1 MSDKN
6 DTPTGGS
13 NANDPQGNG
22 DNNDPME
29 FLRRLLGG
37 NQGGNGSTGPHS
49 GMPGAGGSSGGFNLN
64 DLGGFAFGFGPTPG
78 TSGANGDTD
87 AADASGNQGR
97 DGGFMFMMQQ
107 MGDFISGISSSF
119 GKGQDGAINTTAAR
133 TAAIRALGADPTVR
147 DGQRRAVED
156 AVQLAD
162 LWLNEVT
169 TLPSGVSRVE
179 TWIPRTWMENSL
191 PTWGRLLSPVV
202 ERMNTA
208 GLEGLPGDISE
219 QIGQFT
225 ESMGGIMNIM
235 NAITSYTFGTQLGG
249 ALAALS
255 QQMTCSSEMGIPL
268 DSAGTA
274 ALLPN
279 AIAQLSEDLEL
290 PQRDVLVFLAAREA
304 AYQRLWTHVPWLAP
318 RLLGAI
324 QDHANGI
331 VVDYSN
337 IESAT
342 HEIGLDPE
350 ILSDPEKLQE
360 AMSQMQ
366 TIELTPEIHYTH
378 EKALQRLETMLA
390 LIEGWVDVV
399 VQNAIGDR
407 IPSTPALAEMWR
419 RRRATASQ
427 AEEALKAQA
436 GLELRPRRVR
446 DAVTLWTRIT
456 DACGAEKRDGCWAHP
471 DLLPRASD
479 LDNPA
484 ACIDR
489 LLDDSTDSFEAD
501 LARLEEELRSEDDDN
516 DGSNKGDGDTGSEK

>member
-13 NANDPQGNG
+13 NANDPRGNG

-37 NQGGNGSTGPHS
+37 KPGDGSVGANSGTPGTGGASGS
-49 GMPGAGGSSGGFNLN
+49 FNLN
-64 DLGGFAFGFGPTPG
+64 DLGGFSFGFGPNPG
-78 TSGANGDTD
+78 SSAADGDTHSAD
-87 AADASGNQGR
+87 AAGNQGR
-97 DGGFMFMMQQ
+97 EGGFMFMMQQ

-119 GKGQDGAINTTAAR
+119 GRGQDGAINTTAAR
-133 TAAIRALGADPTVR
+133 NAAIRALGADPTVR

-156 AVQLAD
+156 SVQLAD

-169 TLPSGVSRVE
+169 TLPSGVSHVE
-179 TWIPRTWMENSL
+179 TWIPRTWVENSL

-202 ERMNTA
+202 ARMNTA

-219 QIGQFT
+219 QIGQFA

-235 NAITSYTFGTQLGG
+235 NAITSYMFGTQLGG
-249 ALAALS
+249 ALATLS
-255 QQMTCSSEMGIPL
+255 QQITCSSEMGIPL

-279 AIAQLSEDLEL
+279 TIAQLSEDLEL

-342 HEIGLDPE
+342 HEMGLDPE
-350 ILSDPEKLQE
+350 ALSDPEKLQE

-427 AEEALKAQA
+427 AEDALKAHA

-456 DACGAEKRDGCWAHP
+456 DACGMEKRDGCWAHP

-501 LARLEEELRSEDDDN
+501 LAKLEEELLGGD
-516 DGSNKGDGDTGSEK
+516 DGDSDNGDTTPRQ

>member
-13 NANDPQGNG
+13 NTNDPQGNG
-22 DNNDPME
+22 DNNDPMD

-37 NQGGNGSTGPHS
+37 DASNTGGTSN
-49 GMPGAGGSSGGFNLN
+49 GFNLN
-64 DLGGFAFGFGPTPG
+64 DLGNFSFGFGP
-78 TSGANGDTD
+78 
-87 AADASGNQGR
+87 ASGTDDNADGDSSEEDGKSGR

-107 MGDFISGISSSF
+107 MGDFISGISGSF
-119 GKGQDGAINTTAAR
+119 GKEQGATINTTAAR
-133 TAAIRALGADPTVR
+133 TAALRELGADPTIS
-147 DGQRRAVED
+147 DGQRRAVDD
-156 AVQLAD
+156 AVRLAD

-169 TLPSGVSRVE
+169 TLPTGVSSTE
-179 TWIPRTWMENSL
+179 TWVPRTWVENSL
-191 PTWGRLLSPVV
+191 PTWGRLLTPVI

-208 GLEGLPGDISE
+208 GLEGLPGELSD

-235 NAITSYTFGTQLGG
+235 KNLTSYTFGTQLGS

-255 QQMTCSSEMGIPL
+255 QEITCSSEMGIPL
-268 DSAGTA
+268 DTAGTA
-274 ALLPN
+274 ALLPDT
-279 AIAQLSEDLEL
+279 IAQLSRDLEL
-290 PQRDVLVFLAAREA
+290 PQRDVFVFLAAREA
-304 AYQRLWTHVPWLAP
+304 AYQRLWAHVPWLAP

-342 HEIGLDPE
+342 REFGLDPE
-350 ILSDPEKLQE
+350 VLSDPEKLQD
-360 AMSQMQ
+360 AMNQMQ

-378 EKALQRLETMLA
+378 EKALERLETMLA
-390 LIEGWVDVV
+390 LVEGWVDVV
-399 VQNAIGDR
+399 VENAIKDR
-407 IPSTPALAEMWR
+407 IPSTLALSEMWR

-456 DACGAEKRDGCWAHP
+456 DVCGAEKRDSCWDHP

-489 LLDDSTDSFEAD
+489 LLDDTTDSFESD
-501 LARLEEELRSEDDDN
+501 LAKLEEELMGDHDDTDTGNADSGDTSPED
-516 DGSNKGDGDTGSEK
+516 GDDTGSTN

>member
-6 DTPTGGS
+6 DTPTDGS
-13 NANDPQGNG
+13 NTNDPQGNG
-22 DNNDPME
+22 DNNDPMD

-37 NQGGNGSTGPHS
+37 DASNTGGTSN
-49 GMPGAGGSSGGFNLN
+49 GFNLN
-64 DLGGFAFGFGPTPG
+64 DLGNFSFGFGP
-78 TSGANGDTD
+78 
-87 AADASGNQGR
+87 ASGTDDNADGDSSEEDGKSGR

-107 MGDFISGISSSF
+107 MGDFISGISGSF
-119 GKGQDGAINTTAAR
+119 GKEQGATINTTAAR
-133 TAAIRALGADPTVR
+133 TAALRELGADPTIS
-147 DGQRRAVED
+147 DGQRRAVDD
-156 AVQLAD
+156 AVRLAD

-169 TLPSGVSRVE
+169 TLPTGVSSTE
-179 TWIPRTWMENSL
+179 TWVPRTWVENSL
-191 PTWGRLLSPVV
+191 PTWGRLLTPVI

-208 GLEGLPGDISE
+208 GLEGLPGELSD

-235 NAITSYTFGTQLGG
+235 KNLTNYTFGTQLGS

-255 QQMTCSSEMGIPL
+255 QEITCSSEMGIPL
-268 DSAGTA
+268 DTAGTA
-274 ALLPN
+274 ALLPDT
-279 AIAQLSEDLEL
+279 IAQLSRDLEL
-290 PQRDVLVFLAAREA
+290 PQRDVFVFLAAREA
-304 AYQRLWTHVPWLAP
+304 AYQRLWAHVPWLAP

-342 HEIGLDPE
+342 REFGLDPE
-350 ILSDPEKLQE
+350 VLSDPEKLQD
-360 AMSQMQ
+360 AMNQMQ

-378 EKALQRLETMLA
+378 EKALERLETMLA
-390 LIEGWVDVV
+390 LVEGWVDVV
-399 VQNAIGDR
+399 VENAIKDR
-407 IPSTPALAEMWR
+407 IPSTPALSEMWR

-456 DACGAEKRDGCWAHP
+456 DACGAEKRDSCWDHP

-489 LLDDSTDSFEAD
+489 LLDDTTDSFESD
-501 LARLEEELRSEDDDN
+501 LAKLEEELMGDHDDTDTGNADSGDTSPED
-516 DGSNKGDGDTGSEK
+516 GDDTGSTN

>member
-6 DTPTGGS
+6 DTPPGGS
-13 NANDPQGNG
+13 NANDPHGNG
-22 DNNDPME
+22 GNNDPMD

-37 NQGGNGSTGPHS
+37 NPGGGSAGSSS
-49 GMPGAGGSSGGFNLN
+49 GMPGAGGASGGFNLN
-64 DLGGFAFGFGPTPG
+64 DLGGFSFGFGPTPG
-78 TSGANGDTD
+78 SSNTDGEANSAG
-87 AADASGNQGR
+87 ASGDQGR
-97 DGGFMFMMQQ
+97 EGGFMFMMQQ

-119 GKGQDGAINTTAAR
+119 GKKQDGAINTTAAR
-133 TAAIRALGADPTVR
+133 NAATRTLGADPTVR

-156 AVQLAD
+156 SVQLAD

-169 TLPSGVSRVE
+169 TLPSGITRVE
-179 TWIPRTWMENSL
+179 TWIPRTWVENSL

-249 ALAALS
+249 ALATLS
-255 QQMTCSSEMGIPL
+255 QQITCSSEMGIPL
-268 DSAGTA
+268 DSAGIA

-279 AIAQLSEDLEL
+279 TIAQLSEDLEL

-342 HEIGLDPE
+342 HEMGLDPE
-350 ILSDPEKLQE
+350 ALTDPEKLQE

-407 IPSTPALAEMWR
+407 ITSTPALAEMWQ

-446 DAVTLWTRIT
+446 DAVKLWTRIT
-456 DACGAEKRDGCWAHP
+456 EACGMEKRDGCWAHP

-501 LARLEEELRSEDDDN
+501 LAKLEEELLGGDD
-516 DGSNKGDGDTGSEK
+516 GDGNATPQQ